1 MTRTELILE
10 AAEKMLKVAEDIRS
24 LSDSL
29 QALCMPVVDD
39 LQGTQG
45 ETTAEEVPKLVEKPE
60 PQIPLEKIRGVLAEK
75 SRAGFTAEV
84 RDIIKNHG
92 ADRLSDIDPKEF
104 PEILKEAEVLK

>member
-10 AAEKMLKVAEDIRS
+10 SAGKMLKVAEDIRS
-24 LSDSL
+24 LADSL
-29 QALCMPVVDD
+29 QALCIPVVDD
-39 LQGTQG
+39 LQETQG
-45 ETTAEEVPKLVEKPE
+45 ETTVEEATKLVEKPE

-84 RDIIKNHG
+84 RDIIKKHG

-104 PEILKEAEVLK
+104 SEILKEAEVLK